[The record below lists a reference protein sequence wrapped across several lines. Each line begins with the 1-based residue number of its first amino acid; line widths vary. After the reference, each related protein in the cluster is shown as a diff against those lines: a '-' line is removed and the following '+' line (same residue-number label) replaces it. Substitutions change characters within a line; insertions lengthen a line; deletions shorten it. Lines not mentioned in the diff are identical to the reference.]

1 MTRLA
6 VLSGTKEGGGGGGVV
21 WGGQVRLGR
30 TRLLEAGVEA
40 VVAMLP
46 RAIHPPSCSFLG
58 NCLPDISGRNIL

>member
-6 VLSGTKEGGGGGGVV
+6 VLSGTKESGGEGGG
-21 WGGQVRLGR
+21 GGQVRLGR

-46 RAIHPPSCSFLG
+46 RAIHPPSCSFFG
-58 NCLPDISGRNIL
+58 HCLPDISFRNIL